1 MKEDR
6 YIKFSLMVEQLA
18 KNLQK
23 LKNSCMAEF
32 GLRSVHVTCIVR
44 LGHSVDG
51 LTSAQLSDACD
62 VDKSLIS
69 RVVGELEEKGFVVYE
84 ESDKIYRRRI
94 LLTER
99 GMEVFES
106 IRGILFD
113 SIDAVRGTISDSDVE
128 TFYSVLSYFDANICE
143 LIKAKKNQT
152 EA

>member
-6 YIKFSLMVEQLA
+6 YIKFSLTVEQLA
-18 KNLQK
+18 KNLQN

-51 LTSAQLSDACD
+51 LTSAQLSEACD

-69 RVVGELEEKGFVVYE
+69 RVVGELEEKGFLVYE
-84 ESDKIYRRRI
+84 ETDKIYRRKI

-99 GMEVFES
+99 GIEVFES
-106 IRGILFD
+106 IRHILFD
-113 SIDAVRGTISDSDVE
+113 TIDAVRGTISDRDVE
-128 TFYSVLSYFDANICE
+128 TFYSVLNYFDSNICE
-143 LIKAKKNQT
+143 LIKAKKHKS
-152 EA
+152 E

>member
-6 YIKFSLMVEQLA
+6 YIKFSLTVEQLA

-44 LGHSVDG
+44 LGHSADG
-51 LTSAQLSDACD
+51 LTSAQLSEACD

-69 RVVGELEEKGFVVYE
+69 RVVGELEEKGFLVYE
-84 ESDKIYRRRI
+84 ETDKIYRRKI

-99 GMEVFES
+99 GTEVFES

-113 SIDAVRGTISDSDVE
+113 AIDAVRGTISDRDVE
-128 TFYSVLSYFDANICE
+128 TFYNVLTYFDSNICE
-143 LIKAKKNQT
+143 LIKSRKQKS
-152 EA
+152 E